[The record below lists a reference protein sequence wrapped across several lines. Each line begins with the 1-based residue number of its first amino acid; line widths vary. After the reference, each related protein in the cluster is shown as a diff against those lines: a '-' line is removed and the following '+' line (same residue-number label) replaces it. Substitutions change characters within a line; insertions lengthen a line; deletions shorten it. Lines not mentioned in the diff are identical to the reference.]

1 MSLISVEHVNKI
13 YESLSGDALALDD
26 INFSVNPGEFVGIVG
41 KSGSGKT
48 TLINMISGIDRPSS
62 GSINIDGTR
71 LETLS
76 ENELSVWRG
85 KEIGI
90 IFQFFQ
96 LLPVLT
102 VLENVLLPMDF
113 LQAIPLAERTK
124 RAYEILELVD
134 MKDQADKFPH
144 ELSGGQQQ
152 TAAIARALANDPP
165 ILIADEPTGNLDS
178 VMTEKVIELFENLVQ
193 QQKTILMVTHDSDMV
208 RRTNRIIR
216 IADGRIVDQTE
227 NG

>member
-1 MSLISVEHVNKI
+1 VSLISVEHVNKI